1 MTERGWPCVR
11 IRERPW
17 QPRNTDLLSPRR
29 RTRLPATY
37 RESVVPEISG
47 VTLSLPTDL
56 FAEIEAATLEI
67 VRFDAAR
74 HTSLLPFTALL
85 LRSEASASSRI
96 ERLTVSSR
104 KLVEEEMFGAD
115 QPGSRGNAPEIVA
128 NIRAMELASGT
139 VDPLSP
145 GTILEMHRILMERT
159 NPEIA
164 GQFRGEPVW
173 IGGSDLSPAGAEF
186 VAPDSAAVPDLI
198 DDLCAFMRRTDLPVL
213 AKIAVAHAQFET
225 IHPFADGNGRTGRA
239 LVHVLLRNADLT
251 ATAALPLS
259 ARLLTRVA
267 DYFFALT
274 AYRAGDPEPVI
285 RLFTTCARQAAE
297 LGVDTAVELRS
308 MRDMEWEPL
317 LTSRAD
323 AADRKICDLL
333 TSQPVVDVTTV
344 TDNLGCTGI
353 TARRALSSLE
363 EAGIVVAY
371 QIGKRRRAWRAPA
384 VLELMDD
391 VAEGIGRRL
400 AD

>member
-1 MTERGWPCVR
+1 
-11 IRERPW
+11 
-17 QPRNTDLLSPRR
+17 
-29 RTRLPATY
+29 
-37 RESVVPEISG
+37 
-47 VTLSLPTDL
+47 
-56 FAEIEAATLEI
+56 
-67 VRFDAAR
+67 
-74 HTSLLPFTALL
+74 
-85 LRSEASASSRI
+85 
-96 ERLTVSSR
+96 
-104 KLVEEEMFGAD
+104 
-115 QPGSRGNAPEIVA
+115 
-128 NIRAMELASGT
+128 
-139 VDPLSP
+139 
-145 GTILEMHRILMERT
+145 
-159 NPEIA
+159 
-164 GQFRGEPVW
+164 
-173 IGGSDLSPAGAEF
+173 
-186 VAPDSAAVPDLI
+186 
-198 DDLCAFMRRTDLPVL
+198 MRRTDLPAL

-267 DYFFALT
+267 DYFAALT

-297 LGVDTAVELRS
+297 LGVDTAAELRS
-308 MRDMEWEPL
+308 IRDMEWEPL

-333 TSQPVVDVTTV
+333 ASQPVVDVTTV

-371 QIGKRRRAWRAPA
+371 QIGKRHRAWRAPA

-391 VAEGIGRRL
+391 VAEGIGRRQ
-400 AD
+400 AG